1 MYYSQT
7 SIVDGY
13 QSQKMDKLDEVAI
26 ATLRAANIGE
36 DLLHSLS
43 RDDIKDLFPGP
54 ENFLRRRAI
63 WLVVNKDEKVD
74 TVPEIQQSPPTGGS
88 DLSKEEANTSKFVT
102 MSNPEYIVFTDSE
115 LEQVRRSYFEQKRLG
130 TEHNVTLSKEL
141 FCRLIRN
148 TMTNM
153 ISIARA
159 TEDSRYPTKHEVN
172 AMAKRLMDYYPMI
185 KDRSSN
191 NEWEHVA
198 KKLMKRLSN
207 VRSPKKAKG
216 PPSKKPRQEV
226 SSDVATTDYD
236 GDSSTSTII
245 LERSPVNT
253 MGIPVDLSPRTST
266 PAQNRNSSDEESCS
280 VDIMDSQKIQARHYK
295 TLQEMY
301 KSKKPNKAAVTHLL
315 NMEFE
320 SRRRFIT
327 SDVLKEQ
334 DRATKILEA
343 YPCFRE
349 LDHVL
354 DELQRIIQPTN
365 SQYISEM
372 QNRWK
377 TFYSKVQFYGVMKK
391 AMKPPKTLNGVEHI
405 TAVFRAM
412 PLLFPSSTLPQKKLG
427 SSSEA
432 LFHVLATSEDPNGFM
447 QQRPL
452 SSPVLLV
459 SEDNCMIAIRK
470 TPVTT
475 FTIDRLN
482 EGLLYVMAYYYA
494 LHMTYPKCISTLLSV
509 LQTEVLQDSIHEQDL
524 TPHDKKAMGEWKSFS
539 E

>member
-1 MYYSQT
+1 
-7 SIVDGY
+7 
-13 QSQKMDKLDEVAI
+13 
-26 ATLRAANIGE
+26 
-36 DLLHSLS
+36 
-43 RDDIKDLFPGP
+43 
-54 ENFLRRRAI
+54 
-63 WLVVNKDEKVD
+63 
-74 TVPEIQQSPPTGGS
+74 
-88 DLSKEEANTSKFVT
+88 

-172 AMAKRLMDYYPMI
+172 AMAKRLVDYYPMI

-245 LERSPVNT
+245 LERSPVSP

-327 SDVLKEQ
+327 SDVLNEQ

-412 PLLFPSSTLPQKKLG
+412 PLLFPSSTLPSKKLG

-459 SEDNCMIAIRK
+459 SEDNCMIAIGK

-524 TPHDKKAMGEWKSFS
+524 TPHYKKAMGEWKSFS